1 MKGMKEGDIILKVK
15 ELDVRRGGEVVLE
28 NVDFELKKG
37 EVLAVLGPN
46 GSGKSTLLKVL
57 LGILPYEN
65 GGFEWADGGLKI
77 SYLPDD
83 LSPQKFREIPMSLEE
98 FFRFKKISKEK
109 TEESLRMVG
118 LGDEKLLSRNPG
130 KLSSG
135 QFQRMLV
142 AWSLADDPEILLF
155 DEPTTGVDVGGEET
169 IYSLLERF
177 WKERGLTIIL
187 VTHEVNIIYSLAD
200 NVLCLR
206 KREFCYGPPEEVLT
220 PERLR
225 ELYGSKVR
233 FYEHKA

>member
-1 MKGMKEGDIILKVK
+1 MKEKEAILKV
-15 ELDVRRGGEVVLE
+15 ENLDVRREGETVLE
-28 NVDFELKKG
+28 DVGFELKKG

-57 LGILPYEN
+57 LGILPYE
-65 GGFEWADGGLKI
+65 GRVEWTGKDLKI
-77 SYLPDD
+77 SYLPDN
-83 LSPQKFREIPMSLEE
+83 LSPQKFREIPMSMEE
-98 FFRFKKISKEK
+98 FFGFKGVPREK
-109 TEESLRMVG
+109 AGEALKMVG
-118 LGDEKLLSRNPG
+118 LEEKLLSRNPG
-130 KLSSG
+130 NLSSG

-187 VTHEVNIIYSLAD
+187 VTHEVNVIYSLAT

-206 KREFCYGPPEEVLT
+206 KKNLCYGPPEEVLT

-233 FYEHKA
+233 FYDHKK